1 MKKKRVSM
9 EGGGAEWGDSPF
21 TELDSG
27 GLASPG
33 KPVDPPVPEKPQA
46 PKAPDLG
53 RVEVRRETSGRAG
66 KAVTTIREFRAGTS
80 KVQRND
86 LLRELKKSLAVGG
99 FLRSD
104 GGLEVQG
111 DHRERV
117 TAILS
122 EKGYRPVQAGG

>member
-1 MKKKRVSM
+1 MKKKRVPM
-9 EGGGAEWGDSPF
+9 EGGDAAWSDSPF
-21 TELDSG
+21 SGIDSS
-27 GLASPG
+27 GLASPA
-33 KPVDPPVPEKPQA
+33 KPIRKLAPEKPPVPKVPN
-46 PKAPDLG
+46 LG

-80 KVQRND
+80 KAQRND
-86 LLRELKKSLAVGG
+86 LLRELKKGLAVGG

-117 TAILS
+117 TTILV
-122 EKGYRPVQAGG
+122 EKGYQPVQAGG